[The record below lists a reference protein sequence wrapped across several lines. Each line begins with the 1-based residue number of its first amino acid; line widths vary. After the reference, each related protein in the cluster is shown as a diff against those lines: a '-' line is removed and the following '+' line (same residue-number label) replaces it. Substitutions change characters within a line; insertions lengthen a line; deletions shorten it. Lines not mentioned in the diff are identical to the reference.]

1 MHAESELRERERS
14 MHVQTHMHVSERSIL
29 VSFIFK
35 NLTIKTLKEL
45 NWGYFEHHYQFMKS
59 TDLKVKPVSSLESF

>member
-1 MHAESELRERERS
+1 MEIIGL
-14 MHVQTHMHVSERSIL
+14 MYL

-59 TDLKVKPVSSLESF
+59 TDLKVIANEDGQD